1 MPSRIYLDNT
11 ATTTTDPDIAERVAR
26 DLVRYFANPSSA
38 HKPGREAKEALE
50 ASRGMLEGFFPG
62 YRAVFTASGSEAIAS
77 ALYGAWYRPARA
89 GRQRILISAV
99 EHPAVIEGCADL
111 QAREGA
117 VVEEIPVLPD
127 GRLDTAALEAA
138 LRLGEAPAIVC
149 CMAVQNEVSAI
160 MPLEEVGALIHTHAE
175 DAFFLIDAV
184 QGLGKIEL
192 DGDRFGAGAMTIA
205 SHKVHGPKGV
215 GALLL
220 RDRYLS
226 EDPGLRVRVPGGGQE
241 HGLRSGTENVAGVIG
256 FVEACRRAVEGLEEN
271 RERMTTLRGD
281 LLARLREGIP
291 GLVLNGPEDPGLA
304 SPAILCVSVPGR
316 ESREILERLDQEG
329 IAVSAG
335 SACHSA
341 CEAMSRNHAACGF
354 SPERSRGALRFG
366 LSWHTTDDEI
376 ARAAEATVRL
386 SSS

>member
-1 MPSRIYLDNT
+1 
-11 ATTTTDPDIAERVAR
+11 
-26 DLVRYFANPSSA
+26 
-38 HKPGREAKEALE
+38 
-50 ASRGMLEGFFPG
+50 
-62 YRAVFTASGSEAIAS
+62 
-77 ALYGAWYRPARA
+77 
-89 GRQRILISAV
+89 
-99 EHPAVIEGCADL
+99 
-111 QAREGA
+111 
-117 VVEEIPVLPD
+117 VLPD